1 MKQESCN
8 KKVEDLFIKG
18 FYYHGLLVGRYP
30 QRFLLGSLLLT
41 VICMTGLPAL
51 TINLNLYK
59 LFVPLDAPVR
69 VEYERSTVFNEMPL
83 GLPDYKHKNRAKRHV
98 DMLNDPIR
106 IDVIRFYAVHEE
118 NSNLLESR
126 TLRRIYRYTNEIM
139 NTTVEFNGKIYRFE
153 DFCQKDYEANKCSND
168 LNIWLK
174 QAEILFQ
181 DGKINSNPNLQL
193 SYPVM
198 YLFNRPKDIGQV
210 IYGVNVTGRKH
221 EISSAKVVTVH
232 WSINFKSSP
241 EKEKAYVAFRHEMDN
256 FWRSKRNE
264 SKLIFIPHND
274 KAMNDEMLLII
285 EAALPFAGIVS
296 LQLMLFVILSNYSR
310 DITKS
315 KPLEGY
321 LAVISVILSLICT
334 FGLLFRLGISFN
346 PVSCTM
352 PFLILAV
359 GVDDAFLMLGAWRTS
374 DRQLPIEKRMA
385 ATMSDAGLSITVTSV
400 TDFGC
405 FALGYFLCPIPAVSD
420 FCILTATGIMMDYL
434 FQITFYASI
443 MVYGGRKETVGGLIS
458 CCYKMKSNGS
468 ATDERN
474 TQQSYIHQW
483 FGNIYA
489 PFILRRDVRIISLI
503 SFLLYVSFAIY
514 GCVSISVD
522 ISPRKYIRDDS
533 PIQPFIN
540 LADKYIW
547 ADNVMPIFYVM
558 NPPDFR
564 TAEARGRVNELIYR
578 LEHTPYS
585 IGRVSTNFWLWEY
598 QRFLNDFPDIDYSK
612 NFYEKKYL
620 IDFFEQSDNQQYRE
634 YVKMKSNVTN
644 GEPCIA
650 AFAFQTS
657 FYGLDS
663 WDKRHDELHQWRTMI
678 AEYPDLDIFL
688 AGIFSP
694 FLIDQRRSI
703 APSAM
708 QSIGSA
714 ISIMAIL
721 SVLFLSDKQ
730 SVFYM
735 TWSLLSIS
743 MGVCGGLSLWGSDLD
758 SVSMGCIV
766 MAIGLAVDF
775 SIHICYRYHRSSQPT
790 AHQKVQE
797 SLMVVG
803 WPVLQAGCSTLFSML
818 TLPLIPAYLVRVF
831 FQTVVLVNMIGLT
844 HALLWLPQL
853 ISLLDPCER
862 IPLRFRYPLMEHG
875 APVPSSH
882 AHVHFTKYQS

>member
-1 MKQESCN
+1 MKQFEDCG
-8 KKVEDLFIKG
+8 KKFEDLFIKC

-30 QRFLLGSLLLT
+30 ERFLIGSLLLT
-41 VICMTGLPAL
+41 IIGMTGLPML
-51 TINLNLYK
+51 RINLDLYK
-59 LFVPLDAPVR
+59 LFVPVDAPVR
-69 VEYERSTVFNEMPL
+69 QEFERSAIFAKMPL
-83 GLPDYKHKNRAKRHV
+83 GILDYMHTNGIKQQTNIISDSIH
-98 DMLNDPIR
+98 
-106 IDVIRFYAVHEE
+106 IDVIRFYVIHEE

-139 NTTVEFNGKIYRFE
+139 NVTIEYNGKIYRFE
-153 DFCQKDYEANKCSND
+153 DFCQKDREANKCANE
-168 LNIWLK
+168 LNVWLK
-174 QAEILFQ
+174 HAEILFQ
-181 DGKINSNPNLQL
+181 DGKMNSNPNLQL

-198 YLFNRPKDIGQV
+198 YLFSRPKDIGQV

-232 WSINFKSSP
+232 WLINFQSTS
-241 EKEKAYVAFRHEMDN
+241 EKEKAFTVFRKELDN
-256 FWRSKRNE
+256 FWLSKKNE
-264 SKLIFIPHND
+264 SKLKFIPHND

-285 EAALPFAGIVS
+285 EAALPFAVIVS
-296 LQLMLFVILSNYSR
+296 LQLMLFVILSNYSK

-334 FGLLFRLGISFN
+334 FGLLFHLGMSFN

-352 PFLILAV
+352 PFLVLAV
-359 GVDDAFLMLGAWRTS
+359 GVDDAFLMLGAWRTT
-374 DRQLPIEKRMA
+374 DRHLPIEKRMA
-385 ATMSDAGLSITVTSV
+385 MTMSDAGLSITVTSV

-405 FALGYFLCPIPAVSD
+405 FALGYFFCPIPAVSN
-420 FCILTATGIMMDYL
+420 FCLLMAIGIMMDYF

-443 MVYGGRKETVGGLIS
+443 MVYGGRKESHGGLIS
-458 CCYKMKSNGS
+458 CCYKFKSIEN
-468 ATDERN
+468 ATN
-474 TQQSYIHQW
+474 NHNIQQPLIHQW
-483 FGNIYA
+483 FGDIYA
-489 PFILRRDVRIISLI
+489 PFILRKEVRIISLI
-503 SFLLYVSFAIY
+503 VFLLYASLTFY
-514 GCVSISVD
+514 GCISIAVD

-564 TAEARGRVNELIYR
+564 TVEARTRINELIYR
-578 LEHTPYS
+578 LEHTAYS

-598 QRFLNDFPDIDYSK
+598 QRFLNDFPDINYDK
-612 NFYEKKYL
+612 NFYERKYL
-620 IDFFEQSDNQQYRE
+620 IDFFDQTDNQQYKAFIR
-634 YVKMKSNVTN
+634 MKSNVTD

-663 WDKRHDELHQWRTMI
+663 WDKRHNELHRWRAMI
-678 AEYPDLDIFL
+678 AEYPDFDVFL
-688 AGIFSP
+688 SGIFSP

-703 APSAM
+703 APSSM

-714 ISIMAIL
+714 ISVMAIL
-721 SVLFLSDKQ
+721 SVFFLPDKQ
-730 SVFYM
+730 SVFFM

-743 MGVCGGLSLWGSDLD
+743 MGVCGGLSLLGSDLD
-758 SVSMGCIV
+758 SVSMGCVV

-775 SIHICYRYHRSSQPT
+775 SIHICYRYHRSSQQT
-790 AHQKVQE
+790 AHQKVRE
-797 SLMVVG
+797 SLMIVG
-803 WPVLQAGCSTLFSML
+803 WPVLQAGFSTIFSMI

-831 FQTVVLVNMIGLT
+831 FQTVQLVNVIGLT

-853 ISLLDPCER
+853 ISMLDPCER
-862 IPLRFRYPLMEHG
+862 IPLRYRYPLKDYE
-875 APVPSSH
+875 PLPS
-882 AHVHFTKYQS
+882 

>member
-1 MKQESCN
+1 MKQLEGCS
-8 KKVEDLFIKG
+8 KKIEDLFIKC

-30 QRFLLGSLLLT
+30 GRFLIGSLLLT
-41 VICMTGLPAL
+41 AICMTGLPAL
-51 TINLNLYK
+51 QINLDLYK
-59 LFVPLDAPVR
+59 LFVPWDAPVR
-69 VEYERSTVFNEMPL
+69 QEFERLTVFNEMPL
-83 GLPDYKHKNRAKRHV
+83 GILQNTNRIKRQV
-98 DMLNDPIR
+98 DILKDPIR
-106 IDVIRFYAVHEE
+106 IDVIRFYAIHEE

-126 TLRRIYRYTNEIM
+126 TLRRIYRYTTEIM

-153 DFCQKDYEANKCSND
+153 DFCQKDYDEEKCSNE
-168 LNIWLK
+168 LNVWLK
-174 QAEILFQ
+174 HAEILFR
-181 DGKINSNPNLQL
+181 DGKANSNPNLQL

-210 IYGVNVTGRKH
+210 IYGVNVTGRKR

-232 WSINFKSSP
+232 WYINFKSSP
-241 EKEKAYVAFRHEMDN
+241 EKEKAYVAFRKALDN
-256 FWRSKRNE
+256 FWLSKKNE
-264 SKLIFIPHND
+264 SKLKFIPHND
-274 KAMNDEMLLII
+274 KAMNDELLLII
-285 EAALPFAGIVS
+285 EVALPFAAVVS
-296 LQLMLFVILSNYSR
+296 LQLMLFVVLSNYSR
-310 DITKS
+310 DIIKS
-315 KPLEGY
+315 KPVEGY

-334 FGLLFRLGISFN
+334 FGLLFRLGMPFN

-359 GVDDAFLMLGAWRTS
+359 GVDDAFLMLGAWRTTN
-374 DRQLPIEKRMA
+374 RRLLVEERMA
-385 ATMSDAGLSITVTSV
+385 LTMSDAGLSITVTSV

-420 FCILTATGIMMDYL
+420 FCLLTATGIMMDYL
-434 FQITFYASI
+434 FQITFYASV
-443 MVYGGRKETVGGLIS
+443 MVYGGRKEADGGLLA
-458 CCYKMKSNGS
+458 CCYKLKS
-468 ATDERN
+468 RKN
-474 TQQSYIHQW
+474 TTNDHYMQQPYIHRW
-483 FGNIYA
+483 FGDTYA
-489 PFILRRDVRIISLI
+489 PFILRKDVRIISMIAFLI
-503 SFLLYVSFAIY
+503 YASLAIY
-514 GCVSISVD
+514 GCISISVD

-547 ADNVMPIFYVM
+547 ADNVMPVFHVM

-564 TAEARGRVNELIYR
+564 TTEARARMNELIYR
-578 LEHTPYS
+578 LEHTTYS

-598 QRFLNDFPDIDYSK
+598 QRFLNDFPNINYTK

-620 IDFFEQSDNQQYRE
+620 IDFFDQSDSQQYRT

-663 WDKRHDELHQWRTMI
+663 WDKRHNELYRWRAMI
-678 AEYPDLDIFL
+678 AEYSDFDIFL

-694 FLIDQRRSI
+694 FLIDQRKSI
-703 APSAM
+703 APSSM

-714 ISIMAIL
+714 ISVMAIL
-721 SVLFLSDKQ
+721 SVFFLPDKQ
-730 SVFYM
+730 SVFFM

-775 SIHICYRYHRSSQPT
+775 SIHICYRYHRSSQKT
-790 AHQKVQE
+790 ANEKVRE
-797 SLMVVG
+797 SLMMVG
-803 WPVLQAGCSTLFSML
+803 WPVLQAGGSTLFSML
-818 TLPLIPAYLVRVF
+818 SLPLIPAYLVRVF
-831 FQTVVLVNMIGLT
+831 FQTVMLVNVIGLT

-862 IPLRFRYPLMEHG
+862 IPLRFRYPLKEYE
-875 APVPSSH
+875 P
-882 AHVHFTKYQS
+882 QS

>member
-1 MKQESCN
+1 MKQLEDCS
-8 KKVEDLFIKG
+8 KKFEDLFIKC
-18 FYYHGLLVGRYP
+18 FYYHGQLVGRYP
-30 QRFLLGSLLLT
+30 KRFLIGSLLLT
-41 VICMTGLPAL
+41 IIGMTGLPAL
-51 TINLNLYK
+51 QINLDLYK
-59 LFVPLDAPVR
+59 LFVPSDAPVR
-69 VEYERSTVFNEMPL
+69 EEFEKSTAFNKMPL
-83 GLPDYKHKNRAKRHV
+83 GILDPENANRGKRQV
-98 DMLNDPIR
+98 EILNDPIH
-106 IDVIRFYAVHEE
+106 IDVIRFYAIHEE

-126 TLRRIYRYTNEIM
+126 ILRRIYRYTTEIM
-139 NTTVEFNGKIYRFE
+139 NITVEFNGKIYRFE
-153 DFCQKDYEANKCSND
+153 DFCQKDYREEKCSNE
-168 LNIWLK
+168 LNVWLK
-174 QAEILFQ
+174 HAEILFQ
-181 DGKINSNPNLQL
+181 DGKVNSNPNLQL

-210 IYGVNVTGRKH
+210 IYGVNVTGRKR

-232 WSINFKSSP
+232 WYINFESSA
-241 EKEKAYVAFRHEMDN
+241 EKERAYAAFRRELN
-256 FWRSKRNE
+256 KFWLSKRNE
-264 SKLIFIPHND
+264 SRLKFIAHND

-296 LQLMLFVILSNYSR
+296 LQLMLFVILSNYSK

-315 KPLEGY
+315 KPMEGY
-321 LAVISVILSLICT
+321 LAVVSVILSLICT
-334 FGLLFRLGISFN
+334 FGLLFRLGMPFN

-359 GVDDAFLMLGAWRTS
+359 GVDDAFLMLGAWRTT
-374 DRQLPIEKRMA
+374 DRNLPIEERMA
-385 ATMSDAGLSITVTSV
+385 LTMSDAGLSITVTSV

-420 FCILTATGIMMDYL
+420 FCILTATGILMDYL
-434 FQITFYASI
+434 FQITFYASV
-443 MVYGGRKETVGGLIS
+443 MVYGGQREANGGLIS
-458 CCYKMKSNGS
+458 CCYKFKSK
-468 ATDERN
+468 ERTTSN
-474 TQQSYIHQW
+474 RYNQQPYIHRW
-483 FGNIYA
+483 FGDIYA
-489 PFILRRDVRIISLI
+489 PFILRKEVRIISLI
-503 SFLLYVSFAIY
+503 VFLLYALFAFY
-514 GCVSISVD
+514 GCISIAVD

-533 PIQPFIN
+533 PMQPFIN

-564 TAEARGRVNELIYR
+564 TMQSRARINELIYR
-578 LEHTPYS
+578 LEHTTYS

-598 QRFLNDFPDIDYSK
+598 QRFLNDFPDINYTK
-612 NFYEKKYL
+612 NFYERKYL
-620 IDFFEQSDNQQYRE
+620 IDFFDQSDNQQYRAQ
-634 YVKMKSNVTN
+634 VKMKSNVTN

-650 AFAFQTS
+650 AFTFQTS

-663 WDKRHDELHQWRTMI
+663 WDKRHNELYRWRAMI
-678 AEYPDLDIFL
+678 AEYPDFDVFL
-688 AGIFSP
+688 SGIFSP
-694 FLIDQRRSI
+694 FLIDQRKSI
-703 APSAM
+703 APSSM

-714 ISIMAIL
+714 ISVMAIL
-721 SVLFLSDKQ
+721 SVFFLPDKQ
-730 SVFYM
+730 SVFFM

-775 SIHICYRYHRSSQPT
+775 SIHICYRYHRSSQQT
-790 AHQKVQE
+790 AHQKVRE
-797 SLMVVG
+797 SLMMVG

-831 FQTVVLVNMIGLT
+831 FQTVMLVNVIGLT

-862 IPLRFRYPLMEHG
+862 IPLRFRYPLMEYES
-875 APVPSSH
+875 PP
-882 AHVHFTKYQS
+882 T